1 MAEGNPHPAP
11 APLIVAD
18 LCAQAAWLDAIDDD
32 SRLRLEWA
40 ADTIR
45 ELHARLVKNAA
56 TLEKTEAEAHQMAV
70 YIKSMMA
77 QKGGAA

>member
-1 MAEGNPHPAP
+1 MPDNPYKAP

-18 LCAQAAWLDAIDDD
+18 LCAQAAWLDSIDDD

-45 ELHARLVKNAA
+45 DLHTRLVKNAA
-56 TLEKTEAEAHQMAV
+56 TLEKTESDAHQMAV
-70 YIKSMMA
+70 YIRSLQG

>member
-1 MAEGNPHPAP
+1 MPDNPYKAP

-18 LCAQAAWLDAIDDD
+18 LCAQAAWLDNIDDD
-32 SRLRLEWA
+32 CRLRLEWA

-45 ELHARLVKNAA
+45 DLHTRLVKNAA
-56 TLEKTEAEAHQMAV
+56 TLEKTESDAHRMAV
-70 YIKSMMA
+70 YIRSLQG